1 MVRSTLSIQE
11 ILCITLNSFL
21 QPAGVLAA
29 YANFQEEGDSD
40 IIYGD
45 GVADIDGNEYVT
57 VIIDIVGNVYQTVMI
72 RDQNNC

>member
-1 MVRSTLSIQE
+1 
-11 ILCITLNSFL
+11 
-21 QPAGVLAA
+21 LAA